1 MSINTEP
8 SSDGY
13 KLAAIDALRGW
24 AILLVII
31 VHTAGLMH
39 ELTLPIKQVT
49 NMGWYGVQLFFIMS
63 AFTLIM
69 SWRRQTHLE

>member
-1 MSINTEP
+1 MSINSE
-8 SSDGY
+8 SHSDGY

-39 ELTLPIKQVT
+39 ELPWRIKK
-49 NMGWYGVQLFFIMS
+49 
-63 AFTLIM
+63 
-69 SWRRQTHLE
+69 